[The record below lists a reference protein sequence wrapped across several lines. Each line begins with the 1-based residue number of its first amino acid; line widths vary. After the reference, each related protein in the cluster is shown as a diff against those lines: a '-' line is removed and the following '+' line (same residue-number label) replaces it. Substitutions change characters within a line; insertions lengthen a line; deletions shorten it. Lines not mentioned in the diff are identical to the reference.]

1 MVLCRA
7 PAGARVLLKIWRE
20 AGSLHGPNEMVTA
33 GEGKRE
39 GRMDES
45 RDERVRMQARTVD
58 DPWDD
63 EGGVSVV
70 WKRGG
75 VEGTRWGPDMF

>member
-1 MVLCRA
+1 MVLGRA

-33 GEGKRE
+33 GEGKTE
-39 GRMDES
+39 GRMYVT
-45 RDERVRMQARTVD
+45 RDEGVRMQARTVD

-63 EGGVSVV
+63 EGGVPVD
-70 WKRGG
+70 GG
-75 VEGTRWGPDMF
+75 GKGERHSLGPDMF